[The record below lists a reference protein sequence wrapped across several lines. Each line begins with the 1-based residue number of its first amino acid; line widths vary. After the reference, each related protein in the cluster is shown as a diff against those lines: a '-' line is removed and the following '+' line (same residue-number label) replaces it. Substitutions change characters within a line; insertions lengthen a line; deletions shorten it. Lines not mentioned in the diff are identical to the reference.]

1 MDFVLSDI
9 ETRVL
14 GALLEKSLT
23 TPEYYPLSL
32 VGLTAACNQK
42 SNRDPLVNF
51 DETTVVRALDALKE
65 KRLAVQ
71 SDASRVP
78 KYAETLVNRHNLL
91 GREAAI
97 LMVLLL
103 RGAQTVG
110 EIRTRTERAYAFTDI
125 AAVEVALEEM
135 MEAGY
140 VIKLPR
146 QIGRKEPRF
155 AHLLSGEPNLDE
167 ILVASRPE
175 AATLVVREEND
186 RIEALSTEIEA
197 LRTTLDQLRT
207 DFDRFRHQFE

>member
-51 DETTVVRALDALKE
+51 DETTIVRALDALKE

-167 ILVASRPE
+167 IIVASRPE

-197 LRTTLDQLRT
+197 LRTALDQLRT

>member
-1 MDFVLSDI
+1 MDFILSDV

-14 GALLEKSLT
+14 GSLIEKSLT

-32 VGLTAACNQK
+32 VALTAACNQK

-51 DETTVVRALDALKE
+51 DEGTVVRALNSLKE

-78 KYAETLVNRHNLL
+78 KYAETLVQTQNLL

-110 EIRTRTERAYAFTDI
+110 EIRTRTERAHPFDGI
-125 AAVEVALEEM
+125 DAVEVALEEM
-135 MEAGY
+135 IEAGL
-140 VIKLPR
+140 VTKLPR
-146 QIGRKEPRF
+146 QVGRKEPRY
-155 AHLLSGEPNLDE
+155 AHLLSGEPTLEE
-167 ILVASRPE
+167 IVAARPE
-175 AATLVVREEND
+175 AATLSVRDENN
-186 RIEALSTEIEA
+186 RIDALSSAVEI
-197 LRTTLDQLRT
+197 LRAELDQLRAE
-207 DFDRFRHQFE
+207 FDRFKHQFE

>member
-1 MDFVLSDI
+1 MDFVLSDV

-14 GALLEKSLT
+14 GSLIEKSMT
-23 TPEYYPLSL
+23 TPDYYPLSL
-32 VGLTAACNQK
+32 VALTAACNQK

-51 DETTVVRALDALKE
+51 DETTVVRGLDSLKE

-78 KYAETLVNRHNLL
+78 KYAETFVNRYNLL

-97 LMVLLL
+97 MMVLLL

-110 EIRTRTERAYAFTDI
+110 EIRTRTERAHQFDDI
-125 AAVEVALEEM
+125 ADVEVALDEM
-135 MEAGY
+135 IEAGY

-146 QIGRKEPRF
+146 QIGRKEPRY

-167 ILVASRPE
+167 VMAARPE
-175 AATLVVREEND
+175 VATLSVRVEND
-186 RIEALSTEIEA
+186 RVDALSSEVER
-197 LRTTLDQLRT
+197 LRGELDQLRAE
-207 DFDRFRHQFE
+207 FDRFKHQFE